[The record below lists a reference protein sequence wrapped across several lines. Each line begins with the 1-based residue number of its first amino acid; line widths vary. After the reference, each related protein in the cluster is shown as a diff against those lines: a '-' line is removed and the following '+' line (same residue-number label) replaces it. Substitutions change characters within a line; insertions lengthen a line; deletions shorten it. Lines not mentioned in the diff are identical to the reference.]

1 MTRIFEYNLSV
12 DFLKHVIWQYSTA
25 NKLNSLVSAKENW
38 YLANHQEFWQNWVT
52 QVLSI
57 ETATD
62 FGLNIWGNWLQV
74 PRTYEINGV
83 MTTLDTE
90 QYRLLLRGRL
100 FLLRMR
106 GSIPEINEYLKL
118 IFSDSG
124 RAYIQDNLD
133 MTMNYVL
140 EFNPTEEQTAVL
152 LNTSVLPKPAGVRYK
167 ILVMPPSEIFGFNG
181 SGFTGFNQAPF
192 WDKNAITQGQ
202 TELGN

>member
-1 MTRIFEYNLSV
+1 MTRIFEYNLSI

-25 NKLNSLVSAKENW
+25 NKLNSLVAGKENW
-38 YLANHQEFWQNWVT
+38 YLVNHQEFWQNWVT

-124 RAYIQDNLD
+124 RAHIQDNLD

-167 ILVMPPSEIFGFNG
+167 IYIIPPTEIFGFNG
-181 SGFTGFNQAPF
+181 SGLMGFNQSPF
-192 WDKNAITQGQ
+192 WDRSSIIQGS
-202 TELGN
+202 TELS

>member
-1 MTRIFEYNLSV
+1 M
-12 DFLKHVIWQYSTA
+12 
-25 NKLNSLVSAKENW
+25 
-38 YLANHQEFWQNWVT
+38 
-52 QVLSI
+52 
-57 ETATD
+57 
-62 FGLNIWGNWLQV
+62 LQV

-118 IFSDSG
+118 IFNDSG

-167 ILVMPPSEIFGFNG
+167 IYIIPPTEIFGFNG
-181 SGFTGFNQAPF
+181 SGLMGFNQSPF
-192 WDKNAITQGQ
+192 WDRSSIIQGS
-202 TELGN
+202 TELS